1 MFTYQGKTALIT
13 GASSGIGEA
22 FVRALA
28 GRGMHVML
36 VARSEEKLRA
46 LAAEMSGQHEVRAEV
61 IAADLGQE
69 QAVQLIQQEVE
80 RRGLTI
86 DLLVNNAGF
95 GTYGLFETISPER
108 EHQEVMVNIA
118 AMVALTH
125 AFVPPMVARGQ
136 GAVINLSSVAGFQ
149 PLPYMAVYAATKAFV
164 LSFSEALSV
173 EYRRHGVRVL
183 ALCPGVTDTAFLKEA
198 SAEPLIVA
206 PKRTPEQAVATGLR
220 ALERGRSVVIDGV
233 GNAMLPQVVRLFPRA
248 LIAQIAGQ
256 VMRPRGAGMSGQAAA
271 TQKR

>member
-1 MFTYQGKTALIT
+1 MFTYQGKTALVT

-22 FVRALA
+22 FARALA
-28 GRGMHVML
+28 GRGMNVVL
-36 VARSEEKLRA
+36 VARSEQKLRT
-46 LAAEMSGQHEVRAEV
+46 LAAELSAQHGVRAEV

-86 DLLVNNAGF
+86 ELLVNNAGF
-95 GTYGLFETISPER
+95 GTYGLFETLSPER
-108 EHQEVMVNIA
+108 EYQEVMVNIA

-125 AFVPPMVARGQ
+125 AFVPPMAARGQ

-164 LSFSEALSV
+164 LSFSQALSV
-173 EYRRHGVRVL
+173 EYREHGVRVL
-183 ALCPGVTDTAFLKEA
+183 ALCPGVTDTPFLEEA
-198 SAEPLIVA
+198 RAEPLIVA

-220 ALERGRSVVIDGV
+220 ALERGRSLVIDGV
-233 GNAMLPQVVRLFPRA
+233 GNAVLPQLVRLLPRA
-248 LIAQIAGQ
+248 FVAQIVGQ
-256 VMRPRGAGMSGQAAA
+256 VMRPRGERMNRQASS
-271 TQKR
+271 QKL

>member
-1 MFTYQGKTALIT
+1 MFTYQGKTALVT

-28 GRGMHVML
+28 GRGTNIVL

-46 LAAEMSGQHEVRAEV
+46 LAAELSGQYGVQAEV

-69 QAVQLIQQEVE
+69 QAVQRMQGEVE
-80 RRGLTI
+80 RLGLTI

-95 GTYGLFETISPER
+95 GTYGLFETLSPER

-125 AFVPPMVARGQ
+125 AFVPHMAARGQ
-136 GAVINLSSVAGFQ
+136 GAVINLGSVAGFQ
-149 PLPYMAVYAATKAFV
+149 PLPYMAVYGATKAFV

-173 EYRRHGVRVL
+173 EYREHGVRVL
-183 ALCPGVTDTAFLKEA
+183 ALCPGVTDTAFLKETR
-198 SAEPLIVA
+198 AEPLMVA
-206 PKRTPEQAVATGLR
+206 PRRTPEQVVATGLR

-233 GNAMLPQVVRLFPRA
+233 GNAVLPQVVRLLPRA
-248 LIAQIAGQ
+248 LVAQVAGQ
-256 VMRPRGAGMSGQAAA
+256 VMRPREAGMSGRAAA
-271 TQKR
+271 QKR